1 MIAKEYSKK
10 LKFQQIFQLTL
21 ITQFFNGITPFSS
34 GGQPMEVYYL
44 SKSGIKPAKGTNII
58 LQNFI
63 FFNMMNLHKKVAKKV
78 KLQDALYILNELDE
92 DKELLHLIKRKIRE
106 IDSEEN

>member
-1 MIAKEYSKK
+1 MNEEEINHYKTIVGAYYGVILMDEYPLKAYVLKNLENLGKHYCQNKNINSEEIKK
-10 LKFQQIFQLTL
+10 FVSQ
-21 ITQFFNGITPFSS
+21 
-34 GGQPMEVYYL
+34 
-44 SKSGIKPAKGTNII
+44 
-58 LQNFI
+58 
-63 FFNMMNLHKKVAKKV
+63 KVAKKV